1 MNLYVGNLDY
11 NLDESDVQKYFEQY
25 GQVDSVKIIKDKETG
40 ESKGFGFIEMSN
52 DEEGKKAL
60 ELLNGAEINGRRIK
74 VNLAR
79 PTKSKF
85 KR

>member
-40 ESKGFGFIEMSN
+40 
-52 DEEGKKAL
+52 
-60 ELLNGAEINGRRIK
+60 
-74 VNLAR
+74 
-79 PTKSKF
+79 
-85 KR
+85 